1 MRRAL
6 VVLSLVLLAAC
17 GRSDPVATADPWPQM
32 RGPTAQG
39 VATTSGVPITWS
51 ELQHIAWKTPIAGEG
66 WSSPVVG
73 SDAVFLTS
81 ALENGR
87 SLHAYRID
95 LASGR
100 VDWDVEVFVN
110 TVVPEKHARNTH
122 ASPTPVVQ
130 GDRLY
135 VHFGG
140 MGTAC
145 LSTADGRTLWA
156 NRDLAVDHEVGPGG
170 SPVLYRDA
178 LLLTCDGVDVQ
189 YGAALDAR
197 TGALLWRKDR
207 SATERLAK
215 VTASLRKSFGTPF
228 LVTVDGMDQALS
240 IGAERLYAQD
250 PLTGKELWHVDFPG
264 FSNASMP
271 VSDGKVLIFNTAFA
285 SSQLWAVRLGGAS
298 GDVTTSHVAW
308 KAKFSSLSQP
318 SPILFEG
325 RVYAVNDSGILVC
338 LDAATGTE
346 IYKERIG
353 SDFAASPV
361 LADGRLYFFDAR
373 GKATVVQSGDAF
385 RVLATNTLEAGCM
398 ASPAVAGGSLIV
410 RTKTHLY
417 RIAAPVP

>member
-1 MRRAL
+1 
-6 VVLSLVLLAAC
+6 
-17 GRSDPVATADPWPQM
+17 
-32 RGPTAQG
+32 
-39 VATTSGVPITWS
+39 
-51 ELQHIAWKTPIAGEG
+51 
-66 WSSPVVG
+66 
-73 SDAVFLTS
+73 
-81 ALENGR
+81 
-87 SLHAYRID
+87 
-95 LASGR
+95 
-100 VDWDVEVFVN
+100 
-110 TVVPEKHARNTH
+110 
-122 ASPTPVVQ
+122 
-130 GDRLY
+130 
-135 VHFGG
+135 

-145 LSTADGRTLWA
+145 LSIADGRTLWA

-170 SPVLYRDA
+170 SPVVYRDV

-197 TGALLWRKDR
+197 TGALRWRKDR
-207 SATERLAK
+207 SATGRLAK

-228 LVTVDGMDQALS
+228 LVTVDGTDQALS
-240 IGAERLYAQD
+240 IGAERLYAHD
-250 PLTGKELWHVDFPG
+250 PLTGDELWHVDFSG

-271 VSDGKVLIFNTAFA
+271 VSDGKLVIFNTAFT

-298 GDVTTSHVAW
+298 GDVTASHVVW

-318 SPILFEG
+318 SPILYAG

-346 IYKERIG
+346 VYKERIG

-373 GKATVVQSGDAF
+373 GKATVVQPGDAF

-398 ASPAVAGGSLIV
+398 ASPAVAGGSLVV

-417 RIAAPVP
+417 RIAAPAP

>member
-1 MRRAL
+1 MNRPL
-6 VVLSLVLLAAC
+6 VVLSLALLAAC
-17 GRSDPVATADPWPQM
+17 GRSDPVASADWWPQM

-51 ELQHIAWKTPIAGEG
+51 ELQHIAWKTPIPGEG

-73 SDAVFLTS
+73 TDAVFLTS
-81 ALENGR
+81 ALGNGR

-110 TVVPEKHARNTH
+110 AVVPEKHARNTH

-145 LSTADGRTLWA
+145 LSIADGRTLWA

-170 SPVLYRDA
+170 SPVVYRDV

-197 TGALLWRKDR
+197 TGALRWRKDR
-207 SATERLAK
+207 SATGRLAK

-228 LVTVDGMDQALS
+228 LVTVDGTDQALS
-240 IGAERLYAQD
+240 IGAERLYAHD
-250 PLTGKELWHVDFPG
+250 PLTGDELWHVDFSG

-271 VSDGKVLIFNTAFA
+271 VSDGKLVIFNTAFT

-298 GDVTTSHVAW
+298 GDVTASHVVW

-318 SPILFEG
+318 SPILYAG

-346 IYKERIG
+346 VYKERIG

-373 GKATVVQSGDAF
+373 GKATVVQPGDAF

-398 ASPAVAGGSLIV
+398 ASPAVAGGSLVV

-417 RIAAPVP
+417 RIAAPAP